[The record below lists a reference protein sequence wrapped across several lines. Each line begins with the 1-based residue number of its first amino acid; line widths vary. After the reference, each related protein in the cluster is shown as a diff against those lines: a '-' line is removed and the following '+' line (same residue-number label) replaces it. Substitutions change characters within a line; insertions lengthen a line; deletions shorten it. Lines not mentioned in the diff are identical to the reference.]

1 MFRVVLLLFTF
12 STALGVHAAPD
23 HVIVVRH
30 VERAAGARTDPSITP
45 RGIERAELLAKILA
59 AANIQTII
67 TTDFRRTQE
76 TAEPLATKIGIT
88 PLNLA
93 MKRGEL
99 QAHVDAVVDRA
110 RREEGVVLV
119 VGHSNT
125 VANIVEKFSS
135 SRPARLCETWYS
147 NLFVVTPAAPLL
159 TAVQLKC
166 RESDTAPTPDCQ

>member
-1 MFRVVLLLFTF
+1 MLRLVLLLSTF

-23 HVIVVRH
+23 QVIVVRH
-30 VERAAGARTDPSITP
+30 AERAAGASADPSITP

-59 AANIQTII
+59 AANVQTII

-88 PLNLA
+88 PINIA

-110 RREEGVVLV
+110 RREAGVVLV
-119 VGHSNT
+119 IGHSNT
-125 VANIVEKFSS
+125 VASIVEKFSS
-135 SRPARLCETWYS
+135 SRPTRLCETSYS
-147 NLFVVTPAAPLL
+147 NIFIVTPAAPFLP
-159 TAVQLKC
+159 AVQLKYG
-166 RESDTAPTPDCQ
+166 EPDTAPTPDCQ